1 VAKTKKNKKFGDFIA
16 SCPMKNGS
24 LLEAYQ
30 NGSEIY
36 LVLDGKIEKTLHV
49 ENYDEVFSA
58 LMEVMSNG
66 KTS

>member
-1 VAKTKKNKKFGDFIA
+1 MAKTKKNKEFGEFIA

-24 LLEAYQ
+24 LLEAYK
-30 NGSEIY
+30 NGNEIY

-58 LMEVMSNG
+58 LLEVMSDG